1 MSQSAESSGCRMW
14 REFGVELRP
23 WQADRLQVRDGV
35 RFQVRDEWQDKGEEL
50 SRKTVVDLRR
60 RKYRESECC

>member
-1 MSQSAESSGCRMW
+1 M
-14 REFGVELRP
+14 ELGP
-23 WQADRLQVRDGV
+23 WQAVRLQVRDGV